1 MAQSKVLD
9 QLKEFDVKALLNSGS
24 ILSELEYQ
32 RAMMADRSLRMLS
45 DDNPELKVTRKALRE
60 LIMRYENVQWSDT
73 DTVTQEQITE
83 RDAAEELAFAEL
95 KFTRRRRELILGKI
109 KELNLKQKD
118 LATLLNHSKS
128 YTSELLNGI
137 RAFSSSDLILIYNL
151 LKIDLED
158 LFITTLSAETQQK
171 INAAIEKIASENKD
185 AKTSQLAL
193 ANK

>member
-32 RAMMADRSLRMLS
+32 RAMMADRSLRLLS

-83 RDAAEELAFAEL
+83 RDAGEELAFAEL

-128 YTSELLNGI
+128 YTSELMNGI

-171 INAAIEKIASENKD
+171 INAAIEKIASENED